1 MRFRLST
8 KAYFFSHQD
17 VKCIQQIRALLNTLA
32 EDNANDKTKAL
43 VKKILSDDSS
53 EVGLVINER

>member
-1 MRFRLST
+1 M
-8 KAYFFSHQD
+8 FFSQD